1 MKPKGTDIR
10 KREQKRAAVKSVLFS
25 GLFRI
30 PGAALLLFTREH
42 TPWPELHGLLLLLA
56 ILDLLTIPFS
66 FVVLIQRIRE
76 IERGELDE
84 ARKY

>member
-1 MKPKGTDIR
+1 MKR
-10 KREQKRAAVKSVLFS
+10 
-25 GLFRI
+25 
-30 PGAALLLFTREH
+30 LLAT
-42 TPWPELHGLLLLLA
+42 GLLLLLA

>member
-1 MKPKGTDIR
+1 MKPKGTDNR

-30 PGAALLLFTREH
+30 LGAALLLFTREH

>member
-30 PGAALLLFTREH
+30 LGAALLLH
-42 TPWPELHGLLLLLA
+42 TGAHPLA
-56 ILDLLTIPFS
+56 
-66 FVVLIQRIRE
+66 
-76 IERGELDE
+76 
-84 ARKY
+84 

>member
-30 PGAALLLFTREH
+30 LGAALLLFTREH
-42 TPWPELHGLLLLLA
+42 TPGLNSTACCFCWP
-56 ILDLLTIPFS
+56 F
-66 FVVLIQRIRE
+66 
-76 IERGELDE
+76 
-84 ARKY
+84 

>member
-30 PGAALLLFTREH
+30 LGAALLLFTREH

-56 ILDLLTIPFS
+56 ILDLQFRCADPADS
-66 FVVLIQRIRE
+66 GNRE
-76 IERGELDE
+76 GG
-84 ARKY
+84 AG